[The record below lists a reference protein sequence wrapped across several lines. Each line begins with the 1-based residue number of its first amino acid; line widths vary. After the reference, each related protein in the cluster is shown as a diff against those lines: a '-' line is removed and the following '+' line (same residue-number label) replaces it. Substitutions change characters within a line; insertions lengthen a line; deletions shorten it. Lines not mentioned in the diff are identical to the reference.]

1 MTLDPIS
8 QAVVNAITASGVVPF
23 RQYHPVEAR
32 TNLQRIRAPRPAVP
46 AHPMAALWEETI
58 PTPERGITVR
68 IHQPRLPAPGEPMG
82 AVIYFHGGRA
92 LDGSGRF
99 AIVSNRPE
107 LSMASTTPGG
117 TELFLGANDGIK
129 SAAGAAT
136 PFGQPTFLF
145 RAPVADVPGRNYGVG
160 LQGQRFVFKQ
170 HIAGPPLREIRI
182 VQGWHAALG
191 GRE

>member
-107 LSMASTTPGG
+107 GTTGSASRGSGSCSSST
-117 TELFLGANDGIK
+117 
-129 SAAGAAT
+129 S
-136 PFGQPTFLF
+136 
-145 RAPVADVPGRNYGVG
+145 PGRRSGRSGSSRAGTPRWGVESERG
-160 LQGQRFVFKQ
+160 NTTLADRRRPG
-170 HIAGPPLREIRI
+170 HLHPLP
-182 VQGWHAALG
+182 
-191 GRE
+191 